1 MWKEGLRGM
10 PYLATC
16 FERLSWFTRLEI
28 WSNLIV
34 LLSLLLPADDLAA
47 IRILD
52 KVTRSETL

>member
-1 MWKEGLRGM
+1 M